1 MATTTVSIEIPASV
15 DQVWQLMGGF
25 DSLPDWLPFI
35 PKSVVTEGGRVRSL
49 TTSDGGTV
57 VERLE
62 AFDNR
67 QRSYSYSIIQAP
79 FPVVDYLSTIA
90 VVATADSNITRVE
103 WSGSFTPVN
112 VSDADAEALFSGI
125 YRDGLQALKNN
136 FSA

>member
-35 PKSVVTEGGRVRSL
+35 PKSVVSEGGRVRTL
-49 TTSDGGTV
+49 TTSDCGTV
-57 VERLE
+57 IERLE

-67 QRSYSYSIIQAP
+67 QRSYSYSIILAP

-103 WSGSFTPVN
+103 WSGNFTPVN

>member
-25 DSLPDWLPFI
+25 DSQPDWLPFI
-35 PKSVVTEGGRVRSL
+35 PKSMVSEGGRVRTL

-57 VERLE
+57 IERLE

-90 VVATADSNITRVE
+90 VVATADNNITRVE

>member
-1 MATTTVSIEIPASV
+1 MANTTVSIEIAASV

-35 PKSVVTEGGRVRSL
+35 PKSVVSEGGRVRTL

-57 VERLE
+57 IERLE

>member
-1 MATTTVSIEIPASV
+1 TVSIEIPASV

-35 PKSVVTEGGRVRSL
+35 PKSMVSEGGRVRTL

-57 VERLE
+57 IERLE

>member
-1 MATTTVSIEIPASV
+1 MATTTISIEISASV

-35 PKSVVTEGGRVRSL
+35 PKSVVSEGGRVRTL

-57 VERLE
+57 IERLE

>member
-35 PKSVVTEGGRVRSL
+35 PKSVVSEGGRVRTL

-57 VERLE
+57 IERLE

-103 WSGSFTPVN
+103 WSGRFTPVN

>member
-1 MATTTVSIEIPASV
+1 MANTTVSIEIPASV

-35 PKSVVTEGGRVRSL
+35 PKSVVSEGGRVRTL

-57 VERLE
+57 IERLE

-90 VVATADSNITRVE
+90 IVATADSNITRVE
-103 WSGSFTPVN
+103 WSSSFTPVN

>member
-25 DSLPDWLPFI
+25 DSLPDWLQFV
-35 PKSVVTEGGRVRSL
+35 PKSVVSEGGRVRTL

-57 VERLE
+57 IERLV

>member
-1 MATTTVSIEIPASV
+1 MANTTVSIEIPASV

-35 PKSVVTEGGRVRSL
+35 PKSVVSEGGRVRTL
-49 TTSDGGTV
+49 TTADGGTV
-57 VERLE
+57 IERLE

-67 QRSYSYSIIQAP
+67 QRSYSYSIMQAP

-90 VVATADSNITRVE
+90 VVATNDSNITRVE

-112 VSDADAEALFSGI
+112 VSDADAQALFSGI

-136 FSA
+136 FVA

>member
-35 PKSVVTEGGRVRSL
+35 PKSVVSEGGRVRTL

-57 VERLE
+57 IERLE

-67 QRSYSYSIIQAP
+67 QRNYSYSIIQAP

>member
-1 MATTTVSIEIPASV
+1 MANTTVSIEIPASV

-35 PKSVVTEGGRVRSL
+35 PKSVVSEGGRVRTL

-57 VERLE
+57 IERLE

>member
-35 PKSVVTEGGRVRSL
+35 PKSVVSEGGRVRTL

-57 VERLE
+57 IERLE

-67 QRSYSYSIIQAP
+67 QRSYSYSIILAP
-79 FPVVDYLSTIA
+79 FPIVDYLSTIA

>member
-35 PKSVVTEGGRVRSL
+35 PKSVVSEGGRVRTL
-49 TTSDGGTV
+49 TTSDGSTV
-57 VERLE
+57 IERLE
-62 AFDNR
+62 TFDNR

>member
-1 MATTTVSIEIPASV
+1 MAPTTVSIEIPASV

-35 PKSVVTEGGRVRSL
+35 PKSMVSEGGRVRTL

-57 VERLE
+57 IERLE

>member
-35 PKSVVTEGGRVRSL
+35 PKSMVSEGGRVRTL

-57 VERLE
+57 IERLA

>member
-1 MATTTVSIEIPASV
+1 MANTTVSIEIPSSV

-35 PKSVVTEGGRVRSL
+35 PKSVVSEGGRVRTL

-57 VERLE
+57 IERLE

>member
-35 PKSVVTEGGRVRSL
+35 PKSMVSEGGRVRTL
-49 TTSDGGTV
+49 ATSDGGTV
-57 VERLE
+57 IERLE

>member
-1 MATTTVSIEIPASV
+1 MATTTVSIEIPATV

-35 PKSVVTEGGRVRSL
+35 PKSVVSEGGRVRTL

-57 VERLE
+57 IERLE

-67 QRSYSYSIIQAP
+67 QRSYNYSIIQAP

>member
-15 DQVWQLMGGF
+15 DQLWQLMGGF

-35 PKSVVTEGGRVRSL
+35 PKSVVSEGGRVRTL

-57 VERLE
+57 IERLE

>member
-1 MATTTVSIEIPASV
+1 MATTTVSIEIPASA

-35 PKSVVTEGGRVRSL
+35 PKSVVSEGGRVRTL

-57 VERLE
+57 IERLE

-67 QRSYSYSIIQAP
+67 QRSYSYSIILAP

>member
-1 MATTTVSIEIPASV
+1 MATTTISIEISASV

-35 PKSVVTEGGRVRSL
+35 PKSMVSEGGRVRTL

-57 VERLE
+57 IERLE

-125 YRDGLQALKNN
+125 YRDGLQ
-136 FSA
+136 

>member
-1 MATTTVSIEIPASV
+1 MVTTTVSIEIPASV

-35 PKSVVTEGGRVRSL
+35 PKSVVSEGGRVRTL

-57 VERLE
+57 IERLE

>member
-35 PKSVVTEGGRVRSL
+35 PKSVVSEGGRVRTL

-57 VERLE
+57 IERLE

-67 QRSYSYSIIQAP
+67 QRSYSYSIIQAT

>member
-35 PKSVVTEGGRVRSL
+35 PKSMVSEGGRVRTL
-49 TTSDGGTV
+49 TTSGGGTV
-57 VERLE
+57 IERLE

-90 VVATADSNITRVE
+90 VVATADNNITRVE
-103 WSGSFTPVN
+103 WSGSSTPVN
-112 VSDADAEALFSGI
+112 VRHADDEALFSGI

>member
-15 DQVWQLMGGF
+15 DQIWQLMGGF

-35 PKSVVTEGGRVRSL
+35 PKSVVSEGGRVRTL

-57 VERLE
+57 IERLE

>member
-35 PKSVVTEGGRVRSL
+35 PKSMVSEGGRVRTL

-57 VERLE
+57 IERLE

-67 QRSYSYSIIQAP
+67 QRSYSYSIIQAQ

-90 VVATADSNITRVE
+90 VVATADNNITRVE

>member
-1 MATTTVSIEIPASV
+1 MATTTVSIEIPAFV

-35 PKSVVTEGGRVRSL
+35 PKSMVSEGGRVRTL

-57 VERLE
+57 IERLE

-90 VVATADSNITRVE
+90 VVATADNNITRVE